1 METLDEEIGFKY
13 AQFVYS
19 IKTVSCEGLAKKK
32 RKKKLRQHIQLKTI
46 EKHKGN

>member
-13 AQFVYS
+13 AQFIYS

-32 RKKKLRQHIQLKTI
+32 KKIVKAIYSTQD
-46 EKHKGN
+46 N